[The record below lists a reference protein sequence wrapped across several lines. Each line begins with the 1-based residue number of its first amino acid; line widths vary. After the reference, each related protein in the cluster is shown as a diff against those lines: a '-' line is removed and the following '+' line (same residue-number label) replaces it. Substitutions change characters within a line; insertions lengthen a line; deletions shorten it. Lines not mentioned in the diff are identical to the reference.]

1 MSQLIVTSR
10 YLKTEIRK
18 IKQNEETIQSILL
31 PVKQSRYEVK
41 NLLTEMPMQLKIKSS
56 LLTT

>member
-56 LLTT
+56 LLTI